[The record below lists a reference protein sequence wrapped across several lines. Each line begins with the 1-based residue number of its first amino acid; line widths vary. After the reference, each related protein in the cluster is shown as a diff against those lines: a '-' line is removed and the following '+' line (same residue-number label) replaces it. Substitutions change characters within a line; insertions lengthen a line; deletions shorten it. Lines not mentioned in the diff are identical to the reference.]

1 MITLIGKIK
10 LYKIIFSVTDSSLIC
25 KVPVTINE
33 SMTAPV
39 NIYYY
44 LTNFFLNQRDLARS
58 RSFQQLR
65 NVDDKSNY
73 TRCKGALLVKEIFDF
88 NSNRYVNPWNYTL
101 NPDSIANP
109 CGLAAKTFFNGINM
123 KMTNII
129 LLIIFF
135 NFSDSYT
142 FTDSNNSVITID
154 ETNISDDYFKQYMF
168 KRNDN
173 YTSSQWI
180 DVQNEHFINWMQTES
195 FPNFIKL
202 YGRINKNL
210 EPGTYY
216 FNVIN
221 SKK

>member
-1 MITLIGKIK
+1 
-10 LYKIIFSVTDSSLIC
+10 
-25 KVPVTINE
+25 
-33 SMTAPV
+33 
-39 NIYYY
+39 
-44 LTNFFLNQRDLARS
+44 
-58 RSFQQLR
+58 
-65 NVDDKSNY
+65 
-73 TRCKGALLVKEIFDF
+73 
-88 NSNRYVNPWNYTL
+88 
-101 NPDSIANP
+101 
-109 CGLAAKTFFNGINM
+109 
-123 KMTNII
+123 MTNKI

>member
-1 MITLIGKIK
+1 
-10 LYKIIFSVTDSSLIC
+10 
-25 KVPVTINE
+25 
-33 SMTAPV
+33 
-39 NIYYY
+39 
-44 LTNFFLNQRDLARS
+44 
-58 RSFQQLR
+58 
-65 NVDDKSNY
+65 
-73 TRCKGALLVKEIFDF
+73 
-88 NSNRYVNPWNYTL
+88 
-101 NPDSIANP
+101 
-109 CGLAAKTFFNGINM
+109 M
-123 KMTNII
+123 KH
-129 LLIIFF
+129 
-135 NFSDSYT
+135 S
-142 FTDSNNSVITID
+142 
-154 ETNISDDYFKQYMF
+154 ISDDYFKQYMF